1 MSNEMNDLQKFDG
14 KFLKSF
20 ISDAIIYAKAIDPL
34 ISISTS
40 STNLC
45 QICNKT
51 IEEGAMMRNMKCA
64 HLFHEECIVK
74 HYDTVAE
81 ECPLCHKDT
90 LIQIEFPEED

>member
-1 MSNEMNDLQKFDG
+1 MNDLQKFDG

-51 IEEGAMMRNMKCA
+51 IEEGAMMRNMKCD